1 LVPSYSLPRYLFCL
15 SMALLV
21 SAALLSC
28 MEVSPVEG
36 PTPETVDAGE
46 DDNSAF
52 YTYIDTP
59 GENLEFGTG
68 ISMVGDVNGDG
79 FDDLMIGTNET
90 FWGTNPQDER
100 RNFLLLGREDR
111 NFTWEGLVGIQ
122 NMSPFWYTPNGRWLG
137 DVNGDGFDDIINQG
151 ASSQYSDPNWLSGNW
166 LHVRYGSEDVE
177 DLSQP
182 RYLVTHPLDAPW
194 YNENRSTNRIFPVG
208 AGDVNG
214 DGFNDACVVLYPQKF
229 WGYDEI
235 IPGGIL
241 LYYGSEDGLSR
252 VYDFSIE
259 IPYENASQW
268 TKLGGVYF
276 ADVSGDG
283 YDDMMV
289 LTSNNYAESY
299 VRIHYGSKDGL
310 SKEPVR
316 TIGTFDKPI
325 SNNPYYPTFKAP
337 LDMDGDGIDDFLLA
351 SSSRKSQ
358 GVKDY
363 NVRIY
368 MGGNGT
374 SALEPTQTLTLPKGT
389 AGRVEAA
396 DINGDGLHDLVVIR
410 SNETTWNQNGETI
423 EGIDLDVY
431 VRFNLGGRFGEEHDF
446 STTIKGLP
454 MYAGDL
460 KTDSGDFDG
469 DGFEDLA
476 ITQYGHRDNGSLL
489 LIYGGEIMGEMTCI
503 DFEEGPVV
511 YARHK
516 AYDFVVDANPTGLSL
531 LPSLVQLTLDPDGVA
546 VSMECTLSTSGTQF
560 REVDDPNDLVELVSG
575 STDLV
580 MDDANGTAYLH
591 FRVIFDWAWPHE
603 EMCRANVRLTPQAGS
618 SFDILSLGLF
628 YVENDLEL
636 IGNAVGKGEWQGDLP
651 PNGWVRSMENVTI
664 SGPRAVYQGTTDLH
678 PPSGV
683 CTMTATDND
692 GDSWDGPLLE
702 GGAFEVTV
710 RADETTDVAEVI
722 SLNLTELPLLSETT
736 AGVTYQMRV
745 DNDAPTF
752 VNPIPDGINWHSV
765 NEMLVSITA
774 VDVNTSGPDHR
785 TLLYTSSI
793 GGVDSFGEWTTEGL
807 ATARR
812 EDAADGLVPLEFPD
826 GDSNYIRWQIQYIV
840 GDPAT
845 SEMFNIK
852 VDSQNITFSDPVPT
866 PGEWQLAFSV
876 DCGVTI
882 HDVEGSGIAVNTI
895 EYRYSPN
902 NLSQYT
908 EWLDWNEGTQGDHQT
923 ISTLVNIQLVESA
936 FNYVQWRAF
945 DIAGN
950 GITTSTHY
958 KVSIDFTPISF
969 SDMAPVDVLRIREVM
984 CWASVTDGLLGSG
997 VDLETIEYR
1006 IALDGTDWS
1015 EWQSAG
1021 MDGISVTNRFSVVVI
1036 LAEGDR
1042 NSVQFRGFDVA
1053 GNGPTESGE
1062 LRVIIDSMAPEIV
1075 LIGPDPEVRLTGTNL
1090 HISFSIQD
1098 DGGTGVDV
1106 ENIWVRTGRQG
1117 PQGLGEWVKLTDV
1130 KGDTLVTV
1138 ELELELIPGPGNIV
1152 QLKASDMVGNE
1163 AIGDEYSFHVN
1174 RQPMAVIVL
1183 PVDGDE
1189 FTTDGSIVL
1198 DGSDSNDPDSDELL
1212 ATWSLENGSWS
1223 FDGINTTVTI
1233 EEGTHFLTLTV
1244 LDPFGGYDS
1253 VSVTIHVEH
1262 IELNL
1267 QSPDGIMSPLLLVLL
1282 LVIAL
1287 VTGVG
1292 YYILRNQRK
1301 P

>member
-1 LVPSYSLPRYLFCL
+1 
-15 SMALLV
+15 M
-21 SAALLSC
+21 
-28 MEVSPVEG
+28 SPVEG

-59 GENLEFGTG
+59 GENLDFGTG

-90 FWGTNPQDER
+90 GDGTLPTDKR

-111 NFTWEGLVGIQ
+111 DFTWEGLVGIQ
-122 NMSPFWYTPNGRWLG
+122 NMSNFWYTPNGRWLG
-137 DVNGDGFDDIINQG
+137 DVNGDGFDDILNQG
-151 ASSQYSDPNWLSGNW
+151 ATGHFSDPNWLNGKW

-177 DLSQP
+177 DLRQP
-182 RYLVTHPLDAPW
+182 RYLVTHPVDAPW
-194 YNENRSTNRIFPVG
+194 YRENGGNDRIFPVG

-214 DGFNDACVVLYPQKF
+214 DGFNDACVVLYPLKY
-229 WGYDEI
+229 GGDDEST
-235 IPGGIL
+235 PGGVL

-252 VYDFSIE
+252 TYDFSIE

-289 LTSNNYAESY
+289 LTANNITESY
-299 VRIHYGSKDGL
+299 IRIHYGSEDGL
-310 SKEPVR
+310 SEEPDR
-316 TIGTFDKPI
+316 TIGTFDKRPSSI
-325 SNNPYYPTFKAP
+325 NNPNYPKVRAP
-337 LDMDGDGIDDFLLA
+337 LDINGDGIDDFLLA
-351 SSSRKSQ
+351 SRSRSSQ
-358 GVKDY
+358 LPYNY

-374 SALEPTQTLTLPKGT
+374 EALEPTQTLNLLEGNPHFM
-389 AGRVEAA
+389 EAA
-396 DINGDGLHDLVVIR
+396 DINGDGLHDLVFFR
-410 SNETTWNQNGETI
+410 SNETTINQNGETI
-423 EGIDLDVY
+423 EGMDLDVH

-454 MYAGDL
+454 MYAWDL
-460 KTDSGDFDG
+460 KMDSGDFDG

-476 ITQYGHRDNGSLL
+476 ITQQGHHDNGSLL

-516 AYDFVVDANPTGLSL
+516 AYDFVVDVNPTGLTQ

-546 VSMECTLSTSGTQF
+546 VSMECTLSSSGTSF
-560 REVDDPNDLVELVSG
+560 LELEDPNDLIELHSG
-575 STDLV
+575 SSDLV

-603 EMCRANVRLTPQAGS
+603 ELCRANVRLTPQAGS

-636 IGNAVGKGEWQGDLP
+636 VGNAVGKGEWQGDLP
-651 PNGWVRSMENVTI
+651 LNGWVRSMENVTI

-683 CTMTATDND
+683 CTVTAMDND

-710 RADETTDVAEVI
+710 RADDSTDGGEVI
-722 SLNLTELPLLSETT
+722 SLNLTELPPLSETT
-736 AGVTYQMRV
+736 SGVSFQMRV

-752 VNPIPDGINWHSV
+752 VNPIPDGIDWHSV

-812 EDAADGLVPLEFPD
+812 EDAADGLVTLEFPD
-826 GDSNYIRWQIQYIV
+826 GDSNYIRWQIHDMV
-840 GDPAT
+840 GNLAT

-852 VDSQNITFSDPVPT
+852 VDSRNITFSDPIPT

-882 HDVEGSGIAVNTI
+882 HDVEGSGINVNTI
-895 EYRYSPN
+895 QYRYSPN

-908 EWLDWNEGTQGDHQT
+908 GWLDWDEGTQGDDQT
-923 ISTLVNIQLVESA
+923 ISTMVNLLLVESA

-950 GITTSTHY
+950 GITTSPHY

-969 SDMAPVDVLRIREVM
+969 SDMAPVDVQGFREVM
-984 CWASVTDGLLGSG
+984 CWATVTDGLVGSG
-997 VDLETIEYR
+997 VDLSTIEYR
-1006 IALDGTDWS
+1006 LATTGTDWTG
-1015 EWQSAG
+1015 WLPVG
-1021 MDGISVTNRFSVVVI
+1021 MEGVSVINRFSVVVD
-1036 LAEGDR
+1036 LAEGEG
-1042 NSVQFRGFDVA
+1042 NKVQFRGLDVA

-1062 LRVIIDSMAPEIV
+1062 LTVFVDSLAPEIT
-1075 LIGPDPEVRLTGTNL
+1075 LIGPDPEVRLTSTDPK
-1090 HISFSIQD
+1090 ISFNIQD
-1098 DGGTGVDV
+1098 DVGIGVDKGS
-1106 ENIWVRTGRQG
+1106 IWFRMGKEG
-1117 PQGLGEWVKLTDV
+1117 PQGLGEWVKVTDV
-1130 KGDTLVTV
+1130 KGDSLVTV
-1138 ELELELIPGPGNIV
+1138 ELEIQLTPGPGNII
-1152 QLKASDMVGNE
+1152 QLKASDLFGNE
-1163 AIGDEYSFHVN
+1163 AIGDEYGFHVN
-1174 RQPMAVIVL
+1174 RDPKAIIDL
-1183 PVDGDE
+1183 PKALAE
-1189 FTTDGSIVL
+1189 FTAGDPIIL
-1198 DGSDSNDPDSDELL
+1198 DGSGSSDPDGDELL
-1212 ATWSLENGSWS
+1212 ATWSLENGSGNY
-1223 FDGINTTVTI
+1223 DGINTTTTM
-1233 EEGTHFLTLTV
+1233 EEGTHVLTLSV
-1244 LDPFGGYDS
+1244 SDPYGGSDS
-1253 VSVTIHVEH
+1253 ASVTINVEH
-1262 IELNL
+1262 IELKP
-1267 QSPDGIMSPLLLVLL
+1267 QTTDGFLSPLLLAIL
-1282 LVIAL
+1282 LVMAL
-1287 VTGVG
+1287 LIVVG
-1292 YYILRNQRK
+1292 YYILRKQREA
-1301 P
+1301 